1 MLGNPPRGGSMNALW
16 RLSTVASALQLA
28 GAAMLAGQ
36 VDHIDL
42 NNGDRVTAA
51 VTRSD
56 GKGVT
61 VTSATLGEVTVPWS
75 AIVRIVSDQT
85 VFIVTPDKRT
95 VSGAVT
101 TEGSDLVIA
110 TAAGP
115 VRVPLASTPVIRSEA
130 EQAAFERSEH
140 PGLFEGIAGAV
151 GLGVTLARGNSE
163 ATNWSLGITLV
174 RLSPRDRTALSY
186 TSVYASDAT
195 GATAN
200 NMRGSARYD
209 RNVSQHMFG
218 FISADYEHDG
228 LQQLDLRQVYTLGL
242 GVHAMTGVPTRLDFL
257 AGANYTLEAYSM
269 TPASNAVGAT
279 FGEDLTQRFGTNT
292 VLTQQL
298 IVYPDLQDIGE
309 YRAAFDLRLATKLKS
324 WLSWLTTV
332 SDRYT
337 STPPAGTKQNDFIF
351 TTGLNITFTH

>member
-1 MLGNPPRGGSMNALW
+1 MR
-16 RLSTVASALQLA
+16 RVRRVAIVVSALQLA
-28 GAAMLAGQ
+28 GGAMLASQ
-36 VDHIDL
+36 ADHVDL

-56 GKGVT
+56 AKGLT
-61 VTSATLGEVTVPWS
+61 LTSATLGEVTVPWS

-110 TAAGP
+110 TAEGP
-115 VRVPLASTPVIRSEA
+115 VRVPLASTPVIRSVA

-140 PGLFEGIAGAV
+140 PGLLEGIAGAV
-151 GLGVTLARGNSE
+151 ALGVTLARGNSE
-163 ATNWSLGITLV
+163 ATNWSLGVTVV
-174 RLSPRDRTALSY
+174 RLSSRDRTALSY

-242 GVHAMTGVPTRLDFL
+242 GLHAMTGAPTRLDFL
-257 AGANYTLEAYSM
+257 AGVNYTSEAYSM
-269 TPASNAVGAT
+269 TPTSNAVGAT
-279 FGEDLTQRFGTNT
+279 LGEDLTHKFGSNT
-292 VLTQQL
+292 VVTEQIL
-298 IVYPDLQDIGE
+298 VYPDLQDVGE

-351 TTGLNITFTH
+351 TTGLNISFTH